1 MNTVNSFKPICEAH
15 WAICVTEHLRNEGIW
30 RILRH
35 LIKDVSKQALWVW
48 NSSGASSRGWLSPWH
63 LPSEKRPLDQGV
75 RRFEFWSSLIGE
87 VCKFG

>member
-15 WAICVTEHLRNEGIW
+15 RAICVTEHLRNEGIW